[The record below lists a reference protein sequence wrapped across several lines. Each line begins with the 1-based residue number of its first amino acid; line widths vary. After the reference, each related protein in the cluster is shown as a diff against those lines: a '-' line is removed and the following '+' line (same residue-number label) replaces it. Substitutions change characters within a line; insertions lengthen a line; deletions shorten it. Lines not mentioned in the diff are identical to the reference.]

1 MRQGELSMGNLPS
14 VSEQLSAL
22 AAHLA
27 DRRQAILAAWRRAVD
42 LDPELTTAS
51 TITRNQFVDHI
62 PAVLDAFERRMSA
75 ENSGDKAQAI
85 TDQQTSAAEHG
96 LHRWQQGYNLRETMR
111 EWGHLHLCLLHELE
125 HYRAAN
131 PQLLPNVMPT
141 ARRALVRLCSDG
153 VSSSATRYAHLQQSE
168 AASRVRD
175 LEAAVTQLRDLERKR
190 AESWREAAH
199 DLRGSAHV
207 IANASA
213 ALGKDGVPQDRH
225 SQFSE
230 ILRIGVASLEQ
241 LLADLT
247 DHARLEAGHEQ
258 RNVSS
263 FDAGAKLHEFCD
275 SMRAVAADRNL
286 FLQAEGATP
295 FEVEGDPVKVRRIV
309 QNLVLNALKA
319 TRHGGIKVTWEEAGS
334 ERRQQWMLCV
344 QDTGPGF
351 KNQSATPLERVL
363 KHATTEAQAVEERA
377 HMEGLASAPT
387 EPAPTLASQTSP
399 HTRPLPSGEGIGL
412 SIVKRLCELLD
423 ASLELET
430 AAGEGT
436 TFRVTFP
443 RRYGEL
449 PPAT

>member
-1 MRQGELSMGNLPS
+1 MGELPNATD
-14 VSEQLSAL
+14 QLRAL
-22 AAHLA
+22 AAHLGQ
-27 DRRQAILAAWRRAVD
+27 RRQSILSAWRRAVD

-62 PAVLDAFERRMSA
+62 PAVLDAFERRLGA
-75 ENSGDKAQAI
+75 EDSWDKSQAVS
-85 TDQQTSAAEHG
+85 DQKSSAAEHG
-96 LHRWQQGYNLRETMR
+96 LHRWQQGYNLHETMR
-111 EWGHLHLCLLHELE
+111 EWGHLHLCLLEELE
-125 HYRAAN
+125 RHRTAN
-131 PQLLPNVMPT
+131 PQLLPEVMPK

-153 VSSSATRYAHLQQSE
+153 VSASATRYAHLQQSE

-175 LEAAVTQLRDLERKR
+175 LEAALTQLRDLEHER

-213 ALGKDGVPQDRH
+213 ALGRDGVAESRRN
-225 SQFSE
+225 QFSE
-230 ILRIGVASLEQ
+230 ILRIGVASLEH

-247 DHARLEAGHEQ
+247 DHARLEAGHER
-258 RNVSS
+258 RNVVD
-263 FDAGAKLHEFCD
+263 FDAASILREFCD
-275 SMRAVAADRNL
+275 SMRSVAAERNL
-286 FLQAEGATP
+286 FLKAEGPAP
-295 FEVEGDPVKVRRIV
+295 FAVEGDPVKVRRIV

-319 TRHGGIKVTWEEAGS
+319 TQQGGIRVTWEESGS

-351 KNQSATPLERVL
+351 KNQSSATPLERAL
-363 KHATTEAQAVEERA
+363 KQATTEAQAVEERA
-377 HMEGLASAPT
+377 AQEGQSSTYT
-387 EPAPTLASQTSP
+387 EPAPTLASQTAA
-399 HTRPLPSGEGIGL
+399 HTQPLPSGEGIGL
-412 SIVKRLCELLD
+412 AIVKRLCELLD

-449 PPAT
+449 PPAAAT

>member
-1 MRQGELSMGNLPS
+1 MDNLPS

-27 DRRQAILAAWRRAVD
+27 DRRQAILTAWRRAVD

-75 ENSGDKAQAI
+75 ENSGEKTQAI
-85 TDQQTSAAEHG
+85 TDQQTCAAEHG
-96 LHRWQQGYNLRETMR
+96 VHRWQQGYKLRETMR

-175 LEAAVTQLRDLERKR
+175 LEVALTQLRDLERER

-213 ALGKDGVPQDRH
+213 ALGKDVPQDRY

-258 RNVSS
+258 RNVCS
-263 FDAGAKLHEFCD
+263 FDAGAELREFCGC
-275 SMRAVAADRNL
+275 MHAVAAERNL
-286 FLQAEGATP
+286 FLRAEGATP
-295 FEVEGDPVKVRRIV
+295 FDVEGDPVKVRRIV

-351 KNQSATPLERVL
+351 KSQSATPLERVL
-363 KHATTEAQAVEERA
+363 KQATTEAQAVEERA
-377 HMEGLASAPT
+377 HMEGVACAPT

-399 HTRPLPSGEGIGL
+399 HTRPLPCGEGIGL